1 VVCTRV
7 ATADAIAELTFS
19 LQQIAAI
26 ASVTKAASLRA
37 LPTSLMDIDTIVN
50 QSVPARVT
58 RRRPRGRGIR
68 VRTGCSACRQRH
80 LKCDET
86 QPICRA
92 CQKASRDC
100 VYPQQLR
107 HQKTTQRVVAGTTVG
122 DNTVA
127 STPQQSEASSKFT
140 RHHTYGDAV
149 SEVDPSRTTAD
160 TVASTTEHV
169 DNIEIIESDK
179 QDLVAESVSDSL
191 HPRDGGNSLYS
202 VENAAYL
209 TEEVFGFGNPNS
221 GLEFPD
227 VYDAELFGISP
238 EASFGG
244 WPTVSAEAA
253 SQWWFNLLA
262 SDITNNQPMVLNDA
276 VPHQRYESSS
286 GTCAPHDIASSSALI
301 HNYAQNAT
309 RTAADNAVILTDLEV
324 QLLHHYVMH
333 LSSWIDATDPDT
345 QFAVVVPNLALA
357 NQGLASAILALSSL
371 HLSLDSKPQC
381 SHSSL
386 SIDSTTAVQYYNDT
400 LHYLQHAM
408 GDADFLRSDELLAT
422 VLIISMFEMIE
433 MKSLDQGEH
442 FRHLQ
447 GVFWI
452 QRSQVIHGESQGLK
466 KRIWCKLL
474 PRSAHVFLVV
484 MPSLLM

>member
-1 VVCTRV
+1 MNV
-7 ATADAIAELTFS
+7 
-19 LQQIAAI
+19 
-26 ASVTKAASLRA
+26 
-37 LPTSLMDIDTIVN
+37 DTVGK
-50 QSVPARVT
+50 SPAPARPT
-58 RRRPRGRGIR
+58 RKRPRGRGIR
-68 VRTGCSACRQRH
+68 VRTGCLACRQRH

-100 VYPQQLR
+100 IYPQQHR
-107 HQKTTQRVVAGTTVG
+107 SKEATQRDVAGTTV
-122 DNTVA
+122 DDDAVA
-127 STPQQSEASSKFT
+127 PTSQQSNASLTPTKGQT
-140 RHHTYGDAV
+140 TVDALP
-149 SEVDPSRTTAD
+149 EVDLQQTAAD
-160 TVASTTEHV
+160 TVESSTTHIDHV
-169 DNIEIIESDK
+169 ENIEIANPG
-179 QDLVAESVSDSL
+179 AEAEDISDSL
-191 HPRDGGNSLYS
+191 HSRDGGNSLYS
-202 VENAAYL
+202 VQNAAYL

-262 SDITNNQPMVLNDA
+262 SEINNNQSMLSNSV
-276 VPHQRYESSS
+276 VPHQRYEAAS
-286 GTCAPHDIASSSALI
+286 GTCAPDAILSGSTLI
-301 HNYAQNAT
+301 NGYPQ
-309 RTAADNAVILTDLEV
+309 TAAGPANNPVISTDIEV

-333 LSSWIDATDPDT
+333 LSGWIDATDPDR
-345 QFAVVVPNLALA
+345 QFAVIVPNLALT

-381 SHSSL
+381 NHSTL
-386 SIDSTTAVQYYNDT
+386 PIEPTTAVQYYNDT

-433 MKSLDQGEH
+433 MKSPDQGDH

-452 QRSQVIHGESQGLK
+452 QRSQTIHGESQGLK
-466 KRIWCKLL
+466 KRIWCKPISL
-474 PRSAHVFLVV
+474 PYAI
-484 MPSLLM
+484 P

>member
-1 VVCTRV
+1 
-7 ATADAIAELTFS
+7 
-19 LQQIAAI
+19 
-26 ASVTKAASLRA
+26 
-37 LPTSLMDIDTIVN
+37 MNIDTVDKP
-50 QSVPARVT
+50 PAPTRAT

-100 VYPQQLR
+100 IYPQQHR
-107 HQKTTQRVVAGTTVG
+107 RQEATQQVVVGTRG
-122 DNTVA
+122 DNIVV
-127 STPQQSEASSKFT
+127 STPQRSDASSKPT
-140 RHHTYGDAV
+140 RHPADVDALP
-149 SEVDPSRTTAD
+149 EVDPQP
-160 TVASTTEHV
+160 TVAAAVEPSTDHIDNHESIETE
-169 DNIEIIESDK
+169 NPGT
-179 QDLVAESVSDSL
+179 VAENVSDSL
-191 HPRDGGNSLYS
+191 RTRDGGNSLYS

-209 TEEVFGFGNPNS
+209 TEEVFSFGDPNS

-262 SDITNNQPMVLNDA
+262 SEINNNQSMVSDSL
-276 VPHQRYESSS
+276 VPHQRYEAAS
-286 GTCAPHDIASSSALI
+286 GTCAPDDISSNSTLVHDYVQDSTGTTNNTL
-301 HNYAQNAT
+301 
-309 RTAADNAVILTDLEV
+309 ILTDIEV

-333 LSSWIDATDPDT
+333 LSGWIDATDPDR
-345 QFAVVVPNLALA
+345 QFAVIVPNLALM
-357 NQGLASAILALSSL
+357 NRGLASAILALSSL
-371 HLSLDSKPQC
+371 HLSLDSKPIC

-386 SIDSTTAVQYYNDT
+386 PIGPTMSVQYYNDT

-408 GDADFLRSDELLAT
+408 GDPSFLRSDELLAT

-433 MKSLDQGEH
+433 MKSPDQGEH

-452 QRSQVIHGESQGLK
+452 QRSQTIHGESQGLK

-474 PRSAHVFLVV
+474 PYLYAPLRSILTTHV
-484 MPSLLM
+484 

>member
-1 VVCTRV
+1 
-7 ATADAIAELTFS
+7 
-19 LQQIAAI
+19 
-26 ASVTKAASLRA
+26 
-37 LPTSLMDIDTIVN
+37 MDIDTVDYP
-50 QSVPARVT
+50 SVPARVT

-68 VRTGCSACRQRH
+68 VRTGCSSCRQRH

-100 VYPQQLR
+100 VYPQQFR
-107 HQKTTQRVVAGTTVG
+107 RQETTQRVAAGTTV
-122 DNTVA
+122 DDDTVA
-127 STPQQSEASSKFT
+127 STPQQSEASSKST
-140 RHHTYGDAV
+140 RHHTYGDV
-149 SEVDPSRTTAD
+149 GSEVDPLQTTAD
-160 TVASTTEHV
+160 TVTSTTENV
-169 DNIEIIESDK
+169 DNIEIIETEK
-179 QDLVAESVSDSL
+179 QDPVAESVSDSL

-202 VENAAYL
+202 VEHAAYL
-209 TEEVFGFGNPNS
+209 TEEVFGFGDPNS

-262 SDITNNQPMVLNDA
+262 SDITNNQPMVLNNA
-276 VPHQRYESSS
+276 VPHQRYEPGSDTCASHNISSS
-286 GTCAPHDIASSSALI
+286 STLI

-309 RTAADNAVILTDLEV
+309 GTAADNAVILTDLEV

-333 LSSWIDATDPDT
+333 LSGWIDATDPDT
-345 QFAVVVPNLALA
+345 QFAIVVPNLAMA

-371 HLSLDSKPQC
+371 HMSLESKPQC

-386 SIDSTTAVQYYNDT
+386 SIGPTTAVQYYNDT

-474 PRSAHVFLVV
+474 PHPVHVLLIVMAALLMPTEIVTKTSFLVR
-484 MPSLLM
+484 SHLFL

>member
-1 VVCTRV
+1 
-7 ATADAIAELTFS
+7 
-19 LQQIAAI
+19 
-26 ASVTKAASLRA
+26 
-37 LPTSLMDIDTIVN
+37 MDIDAVN
-50 QSVPARVT
+50 KQPAPARAT

-92 CQKASRDC
+92 CQKALRDC
-100 VYPQQLR
+100 IYPQRNRRQEA
-107 HQKTTQRVVAGTTVG
+107 TQRDVEGTSADVDVVV
-122 DNTVA
+122 
-127 STPQQSEASSKFT
+127 STPQRSVASSTSKT
-140 RHHTYGDAV
+140 TTYQANIDVLSEIDHQRTAADPVGSSTDHV
-149 SEVDPSRTTAD
+149 NNIEDTEVDTSGP
-160 TVASTTEHV
+160 
-169 DNIEIIESDK
+169 I
-179 QDLVAESVSDSL
+179 AENVSDIL
-191 HPRDGGNSLYS
+191 HPRDRGNSLYS
-202 VENAAYL
+202 AENAAYL
-209 TEEVFGFGNPNS
+209 PENVFGFRDPNS

-262 SDITNNQPMVLNDA
+262 SDINNNQSMVTSSI
-276 VPHQRYESSS
+276 VPHQRYEADS
-286 GTCAPHDIASSSALI
+286 GTCAPDAISSSSTLV
-301 HNYAQNAT
+301 HDYTPAT
-309 RTAADNAVILTDLEV
+309 TGTSNNTVNLTDTEV

-333 LSSWIDATDPDT
+333 LSGWIDATDPDR
-345 QFAVVVPNLALA
+345 QFAVIVPNLALT

-371 HLSLDSKPQC
+371 HLSLDSKPTC

-386 SIDSTTAVQYYNDT
+386 SIDPTISVQYYNET

-408 GDADFLRSDELLAT
+408 GDASFLRSDELLAT
-422 VLIISMFEMIE
+422 VLIVSMFEMIE
-433 MKSLDQGEH
+433 MKSPDQGEH

-452 QRSQVIHGESQGLK
+452 QRSQTIHGESQGLK

-474 PRSAHVFLVV
+474 PHPNKTLRSDIDNTTLGAWLRV
-484 MPSLLM
+484 SLRK

>member
-1 VVCTRV
+1 MDTDVIDEPPVL
-7 ATADAIAELTFS
+7 A
-19 LQQIAAI
+19 
-26 ASVTKAASLRA
+26 RA
-37 LPTSLMDIDTIVN
+37 
-50 QSVPARVT
+50 T

-68 VRTGCSACRQRH
+68 VRTGCAACRQRH

-86 QPICRA
+86 HPICCA

-100 VYPQQLR
+100 VYPQQGR
-107 HQKTTQRVVAGTTVG
+107 RQDSARQAAAGTERDETTVAPTTQ
-122 DNTVA
+122 
-127 STPQQSEASSKFT
+127 QSKAPSKSAK
-140 RHHTYGDAV
+140 HHTNEVVLPEGD
-149 SEVDPSRTTAD
+149 PPQTTAD
-160 TVASTTEHV
+160 TVASTTGDA
-169 DNIEIIESDK
+169 DNN
-179 QDLVAESVSDSL
+179 ESVETDKPGPIAEDVPDSL
-191 HPRDGGNSLYS
+191 RPPNDCDPLYS
-202 VENAAYL
+202 LDNTAFI
-209 TEEVFGFGNPNS
+209 TGEVFSVGDPNS

-244 WPTVSAEAA
+244 WPTISAEAA

-262 SDITNNQPMVLNDA
+262 SDIINNQPMVLDNV
-276 VPHQRYESSS
+276 VPQQRYELTSDTCAPDDISSS
-286 GTCAPHDIASSSALI
+286 GTLI
-301 HNYAQNAT
+301 HNYTQ
-309 RTAADNAVILTDLEV
+309 TAAGTANNTVVLTDIEV

-345 QFAVVVPNLALA
+345 QFAIIVPNLALA

-371 HLSLDSKPQC
+371 HLSLEFKTQC

-386 SIDSTTAVQYYNDT
+386 SISPTTAVQYYNDT

-466 KRIWCKLL
+466 KRVWCKLPL
-474 PRSAHVFLVV
+474 CPALVLLSITAAPVTQTRHPFLKQMYLLGQRFDSSPVFY
-484 MPSLLM
+484 

>member
-1 VVCTRV
+1 MNV
-7 ATADAIAELTFS
+7 
-19 LQQIAAI
+19 
-26 ASVTKAASLRA
+26 
-37 LPTSLMDIDTIVN
+37 DTVDK
-50 QSVPARVT
+50 SPAPARPT

-68 VRTGCSACRQRH
+68 VRTGCLACRQRH

-100 VYPQQLR
+100 IYPQQHR
-107 HQKTTQRVVAGTTVG
+107 RQAATQRDVSTTV
-122 DNTVA
+122 DDDAAV
-127 STPQQSEASSKFT
+127 STSQQCKASSRSPKDQT
-140 RHHTYGDAV
+140 AV
-149 SEVDPSRTTAD
+149 DTLPEIDLQRTAAD
-160 TVASTTEHV
+160 TVESSTNHINN
-169 DNIEIIESDK
+169 DGNIETENPG
-179 QDLVAESVSDSL
+179 AEAENVSDSL

-202 VENAAYL
+202 VENPTYL
-209 TEEVFGFGNPNS
+209 TEEVFGFGDPNS

-262 SDITNNQPMVLNDA
+262 SDIINNQSMVSNSI
-276 VPHQRYESSS
+276 VPHQRYEDTSNACAPDALSSS
-286 GTCAPHDIASSSALI
+286 STLI
-301 HNYAQNAT
+301 HDYAQ
-309 RTAADNAVILTDLEV
+309 AAAGPANNAVISTDIEV
-324 QLLHHYVMH
+324 QLLQHYVMH
-333 LSSWIDATDPDT
+333 LSGWIDATDPDR
-345 QFAVVVPNLALA
+345 QFAVIVPNLALA
-357 NQGLASAILALSSL
+357 NQGLASAIMALSSL

-381 SHSSL
+381 SHSYL
-386 SIDSTTAVQYYNDT
+386 AIEPTTAVQYYNDT

-408 GDADFLRSDELLAT
+408 GNADFLRSDELLAT

-433 MKSLDQGEH
+433 MKSPDQGDH

-452 QRSQVIHGESQGLK
+452 QRSQTIHGESQGLK
-466 KRIWCKLL
+466 KRIWCKL
-474 PRSAHVFLVV
+474 FC
-484 MPSLLM
+484 PSDAML